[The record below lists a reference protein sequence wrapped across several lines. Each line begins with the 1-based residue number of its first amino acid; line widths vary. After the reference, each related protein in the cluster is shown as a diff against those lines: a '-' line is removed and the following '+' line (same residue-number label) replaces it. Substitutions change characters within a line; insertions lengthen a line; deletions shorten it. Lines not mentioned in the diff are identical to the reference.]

1 MERIF
6 VTNFSGLQRIFRR
19 FTSNQCDAARAA
31 DHDDILYACQISSYV
46 SKRKKTVPKCG
57 NLQERTLRFKDLQD
71 QILQISYRL
80 PAGNL
85 KIKKSRK

>member
-31 DHDDILYACQISSYV
+31 DHDDILLACQISSYV

-57 NLQERTLRFKDLQD
+57 NLQE
-71 QILQISYRL
+71 ILQEIQKLR
-80 PAGNL
+80 NL
-85 KIKKSRK
+85 ENKFN